1 MMKHLEDLTVKELR
15 QAAKELNVKGRS
27 KMNKAE
33 LIEALKTR
41 EPKKE
46 KTEEKT
52 NQEANQNTDHKV
64 VRKIVQNKNTDSKGL
79 IRIWHDVVR
88 TLPPGTPVTVKMF
101 SDEDVIKTFTGR
113 LKEGNRKRDD
123 GLPDV
128 FIKIRAKKPFNIQ
141 LYDNIQ
147 VFMTEKD
154 YQKARYGEYFLYS
167 KINSE

>member
-1 MMKHLEDLTVKELR
+1 MKHLEDLTVKELR

-52 NQEANQNTDHKV
+52 NQEANQNTDHKA

-88 TLPPGTPVTVKMF
+88 TLPVGTPVTVKMF
-101 SDEDVIKTFTGR
+101 SDEDIIKTFTGR

-123 GLPDV
+123 GLPDIY
-128 FIKIRAKKPFNIQ
+128 IKVHARKPFNIQ

-154 YQKARYGEYFLYS
+154 YQKARYGE
-167 KINSE
+167 

>member
-1 MMKHLEDLTVKELR
+1 MKHLEDLTVKELR

-79 IRIWHDVVR
+79 IRIWHDV
-88 TLPPGTPVTVKMF
+88 
-101 SDEDVIKTFTGR
+101 IKTFTGR

-154 YQKARYGEYFLYS
+154 YQKARYGE
-167 KINSE
+167 

>member
-1 MMKHLEDLTVKELR
+1 MKHLEDLTVKELR

-52 NQEANQNTDHKV
+52 NQEANQNTDHKA

-88 TLPPGTPVTVKMF
+88 TLPVSTPVTVKMF
-101 SDEDVIKTFTGR
+101 SDEDIIKTFTGR

-123 GLPDV
+123 GLPDIY
-128 FIKIRAKKPFNIQ
+128 IKVHARKPFNIQ

-154 YQKARYGEYFLYS
+154 FR
-167 KINSE
+167 

>member
-1 MMKHLEDLTVKELR
+1 MKHLEDLTVKELR
-15 QAAKELNVKGRS
+15 QAAKELNIKGRS

-33 LIEALKTR
+33 LIEALKIR

-52 NQEANQNTDHKV
+52 NQEANQNTDHKA
-64 VRKIVQNKNTDSKGL
+64 VRKITQNADSKGL

-88 TLPPGTPVTVKMF
+88 TLPVGTPVTVKMF
-101 SDEDVIKTFTGR
+101 SKEDVIKTFTGKI
-113 LKEGNRKRDD
+113 KEGNRKRDD

-128 FIKIRAKKPFNIQ
+128 FIKIHAKKPFNIQ

-154 YQKARYGEYFLYS
+154 YQKARYGE
-167 KINSE
+167 

>member
-1 MMKHLEDLTVKELR
+1 MKHLEDLTVKELR

-88 TLPPGTPVTVKMF
+88 TLPPETPVTVKMF

-154 YQKARYGEYFLYS
+154 YQKARYGE
-167 KINSE
+167 

>member
-1 MMKHLEDLTVKELR
+1 MKHLEDLTVKELR
-15 QAAKELNVKGRS
+15 QAAKELNIKGRS

-41 EPKKE
+41 QPKKIE
-46 KTEEKT
+46 ANQKT

-101 SDEDVIKTFTGR
+101 SDEDVIKTFTGKI
-113 LKEGNRKRDD
+113 KEGNRKRDD

-128 FIKIRAKKPFNIQ
+128 FIKIHAKKPFNIQ

-147 VFMTEKD
+147 IFMTEKD
-154 YQKARYGEYFLYS
+154 YQKARYGE
-167 KINSE
+167 

>member
-1 MMKHLEDLTVKELR
+1 MKHLEDLTVKELR
-15 QAAKELNVKGRS
+15 QAAKELNIKGRS

-101 SDEDVIKTFTGR
+101 SDEDIIKTFTGK

-154 YQKARYGEYFLYS
+154 YQKARYGE
-167 KINSE
+167 

>member
-1 MMKHLEDLTVKELR
+1 MKHLEDLTVKELR

-52 NQEANQNTDHKV
+52 NQEANQNTDHKA

-88 TLPPGTPVTVKMF
+88 TLPVGTPVTVKMF
-101 SDEDVIKTFTGR
+101 SDEDIIKTFTGR

-123 GLPDV
+123 GLPDIY
-128 FIKIRAKKPFNIQ
+128 IKVHARKPFNIQ

-154 YQKARYGEYFLYS
+154 YQKSRYGE
-167 KINSE
+167 

>member
-1 MMKHLEDLTVKELR
+1 MKHLEDLTVKELR
-15 QAAKELNVKGRS
+15 QAAKELNIKGRS

-52 NQEANQNTDHKV
+52 NQEADHKA
-64 VRKIVQNKNTDSKGL
+64 VRKITQNTDSKGL

-88 TLPPGTPVTVKMF
+88 TLPVGTPVTVKMF
-101 SDEDVIKTFTGR
+101 SKEDVIKTFTGKI
-113 LKEGNRKRDD
+113 KEGNRKRDD

-128 FIKIRAKKPFNIQ
+128 FIKIHAKKPFNIQ

-154 YQKARYGEYFLYS
+154 YQKARYGE
-167 KINSE
+167 

>member
-15 QAAKELNVKGRS
+15 QAAKELNIKGRS

-33 LIEALKTR
+33 LIEALKIR

-88 TLPPGTPVTVKMF
+88 TLPVGTPVTVKMF
-101 SDEDVIKTFTGR
+101 SKEDVIKTFTGKI
-113 LKEGNRKRDD
+113 KEGNRKRDD

-128 FIKIRAKKPFNIQ
+128 FIKIHAKKPFNIQ

-154 YQKARYGEYFLYS
+154 YQKARYGE
-167 KINSE
+167 

>member
-1 MMKHLEDLTVKELR
+1 MKHLEDLTVKELR

-41 EPKKE
+41 EA
-46 KTEEKT
+46 KT
-52 NQEANQNTDHKV
+52 NQEANQKV
-64 VRKIVQNKNTDSKGL
+64 KKAPKTEGQL

-88 TLPPGTPVTVKMF
+88 TLPVGTPVTVKMF
-101 SDEDVIKTFTGR
+101 SDENRIKTFTGR
-113 LKEGNRKRDD
+113 IKAGNRKRDD

-128 FIKIRAKKPFNIQ
+128 FIKVGAKKPFNLQ

-154 YQKARYGEYFLYS
+154 FQKAKYS
-167 KINSE
+167 K

>member
-1 MMKHLEDLTVKELR
+1 MKHLEDLTVKELR
-15 QAAKELNVKGRS
+15 QAAKELNIKGRS

-46 KTEEKT
+46 KT
-52 NQEANQNTDHKV
+52 NQEANQNTNQQTTRKV
-64 VRKIVQNKNTDSKGL
+64 AQNKNVDSKGL

-88 TLPPGTPVTVKMF
+88 TLPIGTPVTVKMF
-101 SDEDVIKTFTGR
+101 SKEDVIKTFTGR
-113 LKEGNRKRDD
+113 IKAGNRKRDD

-128 FIKIRAKKPFNIQ
+128 FIKVGAKKPFNLQ

-154 YQKARYGEYFLYS
+154 YQKARYGE
-167 KINSE
+167 

>member
-1 MMKHLEDLTVKELR
+1 MKHLEDLTVKELR
-15 QAAKELNVKGRS
+15 QAAKELNIKGRS

-101 SDEDVIKTFTGR
+101 SDEDVIKTFTGK

-154 YQKARYGEYFLYS
+154 YQKARYGE
-167 KINSE
+167 

>member
-1 MMKHLEDLTVKELR
+1 MKHLEDLTVKELR

-46 KTEEKT
+46 KT
-52 NQEANQNTDHKV
+52 NQEANQNTDHKA
-64 VRKIVQNKNTDSKGL
+64 VRKIAQNKNTDSKGL

-88 TLPPGTPVTVKMF
+88 TLPVGTPVTVKMF
-101 SDEDVIKTFTGR
+101 SKEDVIKTFTGR
-113 LKEGNRKRDD
+113 IKAGNRKRDD
-123 GLPDV
+123 GLQDV

-154 YQKARYGEYFLYS
+154 YQKARYGE
-167 KINSE
+167 

>member
-1 MMKHLEDLTVKELR
+1 MKHLEDLTVKELR
-15 QAAKELNVKGRS
+15 QAAKKLNVKGRS

-52 NQEANQNTDHKV
+52 NQEANQNTDHKA
-64 VRKIVQNKNTDSKGL
+64 VRKITQNTDSKGL
-79 IRIWHDVVR
+79 IR
-88 TLPPGTPVTVKMF
+88 TLPVGTPVTVKMF
-101 SDEDVIKTFTGR
+101 SKEDVIKTFTGKI
-113 LKEGNRKRDD
+113 KEGNRKRDD

-128 FIKIRAKKPFNIQ
+128 FIKIHAKKPFNIQ

-154 YQKARYGEYFLYS
+154 YQKARYGE
-167 KINSE
+167 

>member
-1 MMKHLEDLTVKELR
+1 MKHLEDLTVKELR

-46 KTEEKT
+46 RTEEKT
-52 NQEANQNTDHKV
+52 NQEANQSTDHKV

-123 GLPDV
+123 GLQDV

-154 YQKARYGEYFLYS
+154 YQKARYGE
-167 KINSE
+167 

>member
-1 MMKHLEDLTVKELR
+1 MKHLEGLTVKELR

-52 NQEANQNTDHKV
+52 NQETNQNTDHKV

-101 SDEDVIKTFTGR
+101 SDEDVIKTFTGKI
-113 LKEGNRKRDD
+113 KEGNRKRDD

-128 FIKIRAKKPFNIQ
+128 FIKIHAKKPFNIQ
-141 LYDNIQ
+141 LYNNIQ
-147 VFMTEKD
+147 IFMTEKD
-154 YQKARYGEYFLYS
+154 YQKARYGE
-167 KINSE
+167 

>member
-1 MMKHLEDLTVKELR
+1 MKHLEDLTVKELR

-41 EPKKE
+41 EPKKG

-52 NQEANQNTDHKV
+52 NQEANQHTDHKV

-128 FIKIRAKKPFNIQ
+128 FIKIHAKKPFNIQ

-154 YQKARYGEYFLYS
+154 YQKARYGE
-167 KINSE
+167 

>member
-1 MMKHLEDLTVKELR
+1 MKHLEDLTVKELR

-88 TLPPGTPVTVKMF
+88 TLPVGTPVTVKMF
-101 SDEDVIKTFTGR
+101 SKEDVIKTFTGKI
-113 LKEGNRKRDD
+113 KEGNRKRDD

-128 FIKIRAKKPFNIQ
+128 FIKIHAKKPFNIQ

-154 YQKARYGEYFLYS
+154 YQKARYGE
-167 KINSE
+167 

>member
-1 MMKHLEDLTVKELR
+1 MKHLEDLTVKELR

-41 EPKKE
+41 EPKNE

-88 TLPPGTPVTVKMF
+88 TLPPGTPVTVKML
-101 SDEDVIKTFTGR
+101 SDEDVIKTFTGKI
-113 LKEGNRKRDD
+113 KEGNRKRDD

-128 FIKIRAKKPFNIQ
+128 FIKIHAKKPFNIQ

-147 VFMTEKD
+147 IFMTEKD
-154 YQKARYGEYFLYS
+154 YQKARYGE
-167 KINSE
+167 

>member
-1 MMKHLEDLTVKELR
+1 MKHLEDLTVKELR

-46 KTEEKT
+46 KT
-52 NQEANQNTDHKV
+52 NQEANQNTNQQTTRKV
-64 VRKIVQNKNTDSKGL
+64 AQNKNVDSKGL

-128 FIKIRAKKPFNIQ
+128 FIKIHAKKPFNIQ

-154 YQKARYGEYFLYS
+154 YQKARYGE
-167 KINSE
+167 

>member
-154 YQKARYGEYFLYS
+154 YQKARYGE
-167 KINSE
+167 

>member
-15 QAAKELNVKGRS
+15 QAAKELNIKGRS

-52 NQEANQNTDHKV
+52 NQEANQNTDHKA
-64 VRKIVQNKNTDSKGL
+64 VRKITQNTDSKGL

-88 TLPPGTPVTVKMF
+88 TLPVGTPVTVKMF
-101 SDEDVIKTFTGR
+101 SDEDIIKTFTGR

-123 GLPDV
+123 GLPDIY
-128 FIKIRAKKPFNIQ
+128 IKVHARKPFNIQ

-154 YQKARYGEYFLYS
+154 YQKARYGE
-167 KINSE
+167 

>member
-15 QAAKELNVKGRS
+15 QAAKELNIKGRS

-33 LIEALKTR
+33 LIETLKTR

-88 TLPPGTPVTVKMF
+88 TLPVGTPVTVKMF
-101 SDEDVIKTFTGR
+101 SDEDIIKTFTER

-123 GLPDV
+123 GLPDIY
-128 FIKIRAKKPFNIQ
+128 IKVHARKPFNLQ

-154 YQKARYGEYFLYS
+154 YQKARYGE
-167 KINSE
+167 

>member
-15 QAAKELNVKGRS
+15 QAAKELNIKGRS

-33 LIEALKTR
+33 LIETLKTR

-88 TLPPGTPVTVKMF
+88 TLPVGTPVTVKMF
-101 SDEDVIKTFTGR
+101 SDEDIIKTFTGR

-123 GLPDV
+123 GLPDIY
-128 FIKIRAKKPFNIQ
+128 IKVHARKPFNLQ

-154 YQKARYGEYFLYS
+154 YQKARYGE
-167 KINSE
+167 

>member
-1 MMKHLEDLTVKELR
+1 MKHLEDLTVKELR

-88 TLPPGTPVTVKMF
+88 TLPPVKMF

-154 YQKARYGEYFLYS
+154 YQKARYGE
-167 KINSE
+167 

>member
-1 MMKHLEDLTVKELR
+1 MKHLEDLTVKELR
-15 QAAKELNVKGRS
+15 QAAKELNIKGRS

-88 TLPPGTPVTVKMF
+88 TLPVGTPVTVKMF
-101 SDEDVIKTFTGR
+101 SKEDVIKTFTGKI
-113 LKEGNRKRDD
+113 KEGNRKRDD

-128 FIKIRAKKPFNIQ
+128 FIKIHAKKPFNIQ

-154 YQKARYGEYFLYS
+154 YQKARYGE
-167 KINSE
+167 

>member
-52 NQEANQNTDHKV
+52 NQEANQNTDHKA
-64 VRKIVQNKNTDSKGL
+64 VRKITQNTDSKGL

-88 TLPPGTPVTVKMF
+88 TLPVGTPVTVKMF
-101 SDEDVIKTFTGR
+101 SDEDIIKTFTGKI
-113 LKEGNRKRDD
+113 KEGNRKRDD

-128 FIKIRAKKPFNIQ
+128 FIKIHAKKPFNIQ

-154 YQKARYGEYFLYS
+154 YQKARYGE
-167 KINSE
+167 